1 MSSIIGSCL
10 ILLIIDIDIDIFTII
25 IIIIDDR
32 MREKKNK
39 ARKKKAETCQN
50 GKILTYINLLSTM
63 VSFSLSLVDAGGIT
77 GDGEIF
83 PELIVSM
90 VVEMGVI
97 AVGKNDARVRTFKWQ
112 ALRNPRR

>member
-1 MSSIIGSCL
+1 MIGC
-10 ILLIIDIDIDIFTII
+10 
-25 IIIIDDR
+25 
-32 MREKKNK
+32 EKKK
-39 ARKKKAETCQN
+39 KKQSKKKKAETCQN

-97 AVGKNDARVRTFKWQ
+97 AVDKNDARVRTFKWQ